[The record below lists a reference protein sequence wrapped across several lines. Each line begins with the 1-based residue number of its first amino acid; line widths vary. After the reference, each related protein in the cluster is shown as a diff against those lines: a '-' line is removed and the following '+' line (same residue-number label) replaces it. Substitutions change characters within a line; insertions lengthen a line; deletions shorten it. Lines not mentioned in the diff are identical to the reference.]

1 MERMKKTE
9 KWQNL
14 ISWCIYCTWKK
25 FSLRR
30 KQNLKN
36 CEWKMKTYT
45 VASTVPFEFSQS
57 LMVFFYP
64 KKETT
69 HQQSIPDCFISHHRK
84 NIQVSYWRERCVP
97 CMAEDLPIIRHA
109 TSEQELSFTSLN
121 RFPTWLR
128 LIRNIEKEQLCR
140 PQFVIICFFV
150 ETNPLG
156 QRQTN
161 KIKEKIRNMETENAC
176 GEVYTTVSSLLSILF
191 VDVVFTIRFASNN
204 IMKLLIKT
212 PVLSPSSSYS

>member
-45 VASTVPFEFSQS
+45 VASTAPFEFSQS

-109 TSEQELSFTSLN
+109 TSKQELSFNCIIVIVKALQYNCKRSPNKSCRLASGTSA
-121 RFPTWLR
+121 RAY
-128 LIRNIEKEQLCR
+128 ISIA
-140 PQFVIICFFV
+140 
-150 ETNPLG
+150 
-156 QRQTN
+156 
-161 KIKEKIRNMETENAC
+161 IKC
-176 GEVYTTVSSLLSILF
+176 
-191 VDVVFTIRFASNN
+191 
-204 IMKLLIKT
+204 
-212 PVLSPSSSYS
+212 